1 MNDSWDEMRRAKED
15 QYFHEQN
22 KKALERLQAKK
33 DSQEV
38 AKLSPVSGKPMRQE
52 TLYGVTVDICDQSGG
67 YWFDKGEIEIFLK
80 NAMEEEVGK
89 SLLQRFLTSI
99 KSK

>member
-1 MNDSWDEMRRAKED
+1 MSDSWDEMRRAKED

-22 KKALERLQAKK
+22 KKALERLQEKK
-33 DSQEV
+33 DSQEIV
-38 AKLSPVSGKPMRQE
+38 KLSPASGKPMRQE
-52 TLYGVTVDICDQSGG
+52 TLHGVTVDICEQTGG
-67 YWFDKGEIEIFLK
+67 YWFDKGEIEIFLI

-89 SLLQRFLTSI
+89 SVLQRFLNSI